1 MFYRFAIYYCF
12 VLINGFQFVLC
23 ISQQGLCG
31 IRDKALAILVFSV
44 HYRSEEMRNLVFEFI
59 VKVNALY
66 GLPLF
71 LLFEPS
77 KTFRGFVICKIRVID
92 KLNALLP

>member
-1 MFYRFAIYYCF
+1 
-12 VLINGFQFVLC
+12 
-23 ISQQGLCG
+23 
-31 IRDKALAILVFSV
+31 
-44 HYRSEEMRNLVFEFI
+44 MRNLVFEFI

-77 KTFRGFVICKIRVID
+77 KTFRGFVICKIRIID